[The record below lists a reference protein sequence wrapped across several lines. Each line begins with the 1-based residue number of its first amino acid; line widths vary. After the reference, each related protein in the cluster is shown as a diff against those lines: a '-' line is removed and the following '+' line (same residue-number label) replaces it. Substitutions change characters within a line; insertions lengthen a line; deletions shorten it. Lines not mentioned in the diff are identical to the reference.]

1 MDDAPLEA
9 EGVPDPV
16 WALDADPVLA
26 LEPLLDHGSRPGLG
40 GEAPQRLDHA
50 SGGLLRGGC
59 DPAGRRNVERGA
71 EERVIGGEQ
80 QMHGSAHQH
89 PSKHRAT
96 PKRAF
101 QRLATE
107 AFEPGPEPDVGSR
120 RPLGLHAGEPLDR
133 PGHGQ
138 PRPSK

>member
-1 MDDAPLEA
+1 MDDASLEP

-26 LEPLLDHGSRPGLG
+26 LEPLLDLGARPGLG
-40 GEAPQRLDHA
+40 GEAAQRSDHA
-50 SGGLLRGGC
+50 GGGLLRGGRN
-59 DPAGRRNVERGA
+59 PGRRRHVERGA
-71 EERVIGGEQ
+71 EERVIRRGQ
-80 QMHGSAHQH
+80 QVHGPAHQH
-89 PSKHRAT
+89 PSKHRAP

-107 AFEPGPEPDVGSR
+107 AFEPGPEADVGSR
-120 RPLGLHAGEPLDR
+120 RPLSLHPGEPLDG